1 MRLRVG
7 MVLVAAAALA
17 ASACGGGGGSTTT
30 TSGGG
35 TTTTTQTTT
44 ATSQDAKRVL
54 ALAPAKVKNANSSK
68 VSFSITVDSDKLA
81 KPISIPGDGAF
92 DYSAKEGRL
101 TMDYG
106 EVLSAAGQ
114 AGSGEMEVLTKGD
127 MYYLK
132 WPLFS
137 QAVGAST
144 PWVSFDVTKLDEITG
159 IDTSSLKQVNQGDP
173 TRTLLYLKA
182 AGTVEDQGTEE
193 IDGVSTTKYHAVIDL
208 NKVAD
213 VVPAEQRAV
222 MRDAANTLMQQYGIT
237 ELPMDV
243 WIDANGLPRELF
255 YEISAK
261 VQGQNVKSSMTMN
274 LSDYGIAVNIQP
286 PPASQVTDLASL
298 K

>member
-1 MRLRVG
+1 
-7 MVLVAAAALA
+7 
-17 ASACGGGGGSTTT
+17 
-30 TSGGG
+30 
-35 TTTTTQTTT
+35 
-44 ATSQDAKRVL
+44 
-54 ALAPAKVKNANSSK
+54 
-68 VSFSITVDSDKLA
+68 
-81 KPISIPGDGAF
+81 
-92 DYSAKEGRL
+92 
-101 TMDYG
+101 
-106 EVLSAAGQ
+106 
-114 AGSGEMEVLTKGD
+114 
-127 MYYLK
+127 
-132 WPLFS
+132 
-137 QAVGAST
+137 
-144 PWVSFDVTKLDEITG
+144 
-159 IDTSSLKQVNQGDP
+159 
-173 TRTLLYLKA
+173 
-182 AGTVEDQGTEE
+182 
-193 IDGVSTTKYHAVIDL
+193 VSTTKYHAVIDL